1 MPQSSTTRQCPGN
14 RVRRKDSGPREVT
27 LSPRDS
33 EDEINGLRHQIERLH
48 KDRRVSERE
57 TGDGFT
63 LTAELRWKLNQLEK
77 EKLQFTSKYNEE
89 VSQYEAQVARL
100 RAQVERGEAQRQTLE
115 YDVAVARRDVAV
127 ERRKTEEKMRDLRE
141 HNLKLEGVI
150 SELHQRV
157 CDVQRSLEITQKARE
172 DDHQDLQTQLHERDG
187 LLMSANAENHRL
199 HADKSRLQ
207 TLIET
212 DTLHQMKE
220 EMERMKREIESDREK
235 LKNTSADVQRSND
248 REDKLGADLQSALEN
263 VKVLEQNVE
272 SERVAQLES
281 KFNSDIMQVK
291 LKDLE
296 DALGLEKSSHADAV
310 SRLEML
316 NQKFSEVERAY
327 THEKGQSQHI
337 THKLTQMEK
346 DHIHMKTA
354 LDLELDQEKAR
365 SADMIGQLEKE
376 RAESLKLSIKLQE
389 QERECTDRQQ
399 QINKVQRSLVCVQQS
414 YDSVLCD
421 IVELLQEYQQQG
433 AAHTHH
439 TEGDKANASA
449 QLDILRRTLHNYK
462 TQLQESVVVMQK
474 LNHEMLVKDEKI
486 TELQKNTQECE
497 ARCVCVNKEVK
508 RLRVCVA
515 DAAADV
521 DRAQKDLRRL
531 AHKLQD
537 EKTQH
542 THTQSQMNTLQQ
554 QHQRD
559 TQEKLS
565 FLHELYQRLVAGCV
579 LVTPAHSMLGSF
591 SWGELSAMVQEH
603 VDTLTSDLTTAN
615 QKVSCLES
623 VCEGRSAALE
633 RVSEQLKQRE
643 EMWRQQRQDLD
654 THHAHTISQLQH
666 TVQDL
671 SSQLESAEGHV
682 RCLELSQSE
691 QEQEVRRLQ
700 KSVGREE
707 ACLLAACGV
716 LAGCMRALRRQV
728 CVLMW
733 QKAVLQERVCEG
745 EILRT
750 DVNTLLH
757 ALTDAGVKGQ
767 PEARGLAARRFRRC
781 VIAVLAAGRLRT
793 LGQSSSVLFRVSVG
807 YGGQPDVSV
816 SDVTVREEEEDH
828 RVMKTLNS
836 SELLVRIHTCMEGI
850 HQELRGTG
858 DSVMSA
864 VQSRCKKLF
873 EWLLSDVDAQ
883 CCGHNGKGSLARRLG
898 LGLHKL
904 TTDQSTVHGYTNS
917 KVLVASLQK
926 HILQFT
932 QRLHSAEVER
942 RNLRLQLSRIN
953 RKDTHTACVSVQR
966 FESVCSE
973 LRSALEREQCAQ
985 RLLHDQA
992 TQLQRLD
999 FSMQQHTGEQL
1010 KNNQRLAHAVQSLSD
1025 TKRELKRKDQCL
1037 RSMEKHHNQ
1046 SQQEKNQLQQTIKST
1061 EEAVSAAAK
1070 NKESLMSY
1078 IKSVEDYL
1086 KEMREDIIQFRGVS
1100 SQDHVTLLLP
1110 DPPSI
1115 IRNPQT
1121 DACQSLVRC
1130 FLELFQLMVLKISS
1144 QGQEMSTSSPSRS

>member
-1 MPQSSTTRQCPGN
+1 MPQSSATRQRPGN
-14 RVRRKDSGPREVT
+14 RVKRKDSGPQEVT

-33 EDEINGLRHQIERLH
+33 QDEINGLRHQIDRLQ

-57 TGDGFT
+57 TGDSFT
-63 LTAELRWKLNQLEK
+63 ITAELRWKLNQLEK

-127 ERRKTEEKMRDLRE
+127 ERRKTEDEMRDLRE
-141 HNLKLEGVI
+141 HNQKLEGVI
-150 SELHQRV
+150 SELHQRM

-172 DDHQDLQTQLHERDG
+172 DDHQDLQTQLHERDC
-187 LLMSANAENHRL
+187 LLLSANAENHRL
-199 HADKSRLQ
+199 HADKSRLE
-207 TLIET
+207 TLIQEQT

-220 EMERMKREIESDREK
+220 EMERMKRERESDREK
-235 LKNTSADVQRSND
+235 LKNTSADVQRSTD
-248 REDKLGADLQSALEN
+248 REHKLRADLQSALEN

-272 SERVAQLES
+272 SGRVAQLES

-296 DALGLEKSSHADAV
+296 EALGLEKSSHADVV
-310 SRLEML
+310 SHLEML
-316 NQKFSEVERAY
+316 KQK
-327 THEKGQSQHI
+327 
-337 THKLTQMEK
+337 MEK
-346 DHIHMKTA
+346 DHIKMKTD

-376 RAESLKLSIKLQE
+376 RAESLKLSVRLQE
-389 QERECTDRQQ
+389 QEKECTERQQ

-439 TEGDKANASA
+439 SEGDKANASA

-462 TQLQESVVVMQK
+462 TQLQESDVVMQK
-474 LNHEMLVKDEKI
+474 LNHEMIVKDEKI
-486 TELQKNTQECE
+486 TELQKNIQECE

-508 RLRVCVA
+508 RLRVCVV

-542 THTQSQMNTLQQ
+542 THTQTQMNTLQQ

-565 FLHELYQRLVAGCV
+565 FLHVLYQRLVAGCV

-591 SWGELSAMVQEH
+591 SWGELNAMVQEH
-603 VDTLTSDLTTAN
+603 VDALTSDLTAAN
-615 QKVSCLES
+615 QKMSCLES

-633 RVSEQLKQRE
+633 RVSDQLKQQE
-643 EMWRQQRQDLD
+643 EVWRQQRQDLN
-654 THHAHTISQLQH
+654 THHEHTISQLQH
-666 TVQDL
+666 TIQDL
-671 SSQLESAEGHV
+671 SRQLESAEGRV

-700 KSVGREE
+700 ESVGVCGREE

-745 EILRT
+745 EILRK
-750 DVNTLLH
+750 DVKTLLH

-767 PEARGLAARRFRRC
+767 PEVRGLATCRFRRC
-781 VIAVLAAGRLRT
+781 VIAVLAAGRLCT
-793 LGQSSSVLFRVSVG
+793 LGRSSSVLFRVAVG
-807 YGGQPDVSV
+807 YGRQPDVSV
-816 SDVTVREEEEDH
+816 NDVTVREEDEDEDH
-828 RVMKTLNS
+828 RLMKTLNS
-836 SELLVRIHTCMEGI
+836 SELLVLIHACMEGI
-850 HQELRGTG
+850 HQELRGT

-873 EWLLSDVDAQ
+873 ERLLSDVDAQ

-904 TTDQSTVHGYTNS
+904 TSDRSTVHGYTNS

-953 RKDTHTACVSVQR
+953 RKDTHTACVPVQR
-966 FESVCSE
+966 FETVCSE
-973 LRSALEREQCAQ
+973 LRSALDREQCAQ

-992 TQLQRLD
+992 TQHQRLD

-1010 KNNQRLAHAVQSLSD
+1010 KNNQMLAHAVQSLSD

-1037 RSMEKHHNQ
+1037 RSLEKHYNQ
-1046 SQQEKNQLQQTIKST
+1046 SQQTIKST
-1061 EEAVSAAAK
+1061 EEALSTAAK

-1086 KEMREDIIQFRGVS
+1086 KEMRDDIIQSRGVS

-1144 QGQEMSTSSPSRS
+1144 QGQEMSSSTHS

>member
-1 MPQSSTTRQCPGN
+1 MPQSSATRQRPGN
-14 RVRRKDSGPREVT
+14 RVNRKDGGHSVSTPQEVT
-27 LSPRDS
+27 LSPGGS
-33 EDEINGLRHQIERLH
+33 QDEINRLRDQIDRLQR
-48 KDRRVSERE
+48 DRRVSERE

-77 EKLQFTSKYNEE
+77 EKLQFTSKCNEE

-127 ERRKTEEKMRDLRE
+127 ERRKSEEKMRDLRG
-141 HNLKLEGVI
+141 HNLKLEGVV
-150 SELHQRV
+150 SELHQRA

-172 DDHQDLQTQLHERDG
+172 DDHQDLQTQLHERDR
-187 LLMSANAENHRL
+187 LLLNANAENHRL
-199 HADKSRLQ
+199 HADQSRLE
-207 TLIET
+207 TLIQEQT
-212 DTLHQMKE
+212 DTLHQMEE
-220 EMERMKREIESDREK
+220 EMERMESERESDREK
-235 LKNTSADVQRSND
+235 LKNTSADVQRSTD
-248 REDKLGADLQSALEN
+248 REDKLRADLQSALEK
-263 VKVLEQNVE
+263 VKVLEQNFE
-272 SERVAQLES
+272 SERVAHLES
-281 KFNSDIMQVK
+281 RLNSDIMQVK
-291 LKDLE
+291 VKDLE
-296 DALGLEKSSHADAV
+296 DALGLEKSSHADLV

-316 NQKFSEVERAY
+316 KQKLSEVERAY
-327 THEKGQSQHI
+327 TREKDQSQHV

-346 DHIHMKTA
+346 DHINMKT
-354 LDLELDQEKAR
+354 DLIGQLDQEKAR
-365 SADMIGQLEKE
+365 AADLIGQLEK
-376 RAESLKLSIKLQE
+376 LSVRLQE
-389 QERECTDRQQ
+389 QERECTERLQ
-399 QINKVQRSLVCVQQS
+399 QINQVQRSLVCVQQS
-414 YDSVLCD
+414 YDGVLCD

-439 TEGDKANASA
+439 TEGDKPNASA
-449 QLDILRRTLHNYK
+449 LLDILRRTLHNYK

-474 LNHEMLVKDEKI
+474 LTHEMLVKDEKI
-486 TELQKNTQECE
+486 TELQKNIQECE
-497 ARCVCVNKEVK
+497 AQCVCVNKEVK

-531 AHKLQD
+531 THQLQD

-542 THTQSQMNTLQQ
+542 THTQTQMNTLQQ

-559 TQEKLS
+559 SQEKLS
-565 FLHELYQRLVAGCV
+565 FLHVLYQRLVAGCV

-603 VDTLTSDLTTAN
+603 VDTLTSDLTAAI
-615 QKVSCLES
+615 QKVSRLES
-623 VCEGRSAALE
+623 VCEGQSAALE
-633 RVSEQLKQRE
+633 RVSDQLKQRE
-643 EMWRQQRQDLD
+643 EMWRRQRQDLN
-654 THHAHTISQLQH
+654 THHTHTISQLQH
-666 TVQDL
+666 TIQDL
-671 SSQLESAEGHV
+671 RRQLEVAEGRV
-682 RCLELSQSE
+682 LCLERSQSE

-700 KSVGREE
+700 ES
-707 ACLLAACGV
+707 CLLAACGV
-716 LAGCMRALRRQV
+716 LAGCMRALRRHV

-733 QKAVLQERVCEG
+733 QKAMLQERVCEA

-767 PEARGLAARRFRRC
+767 PEAIGRAARRFRRC
-781 VIAVLAAGRLRT
+781 VIAVLAAGRLRA
-793 LGQSSSVLFRVSVG
+793 LGRSSSVLFRVAVG
-807 YGGQPDVSV
+807 YGRQPDVCV
-816 SDVTVREEEEDH
+816 SDVMVREEEEDEDH
-828 RVMKTLNS
+828 RVVKTLNS
-836 SELLVRIHTCMEGI
+836 SELLVLIHTCMEGI
-850 HQELRGTG
+850 HQELRGT

-864 VQSRCKKLF
+864 VESRCKKLF
-873 EWLLSDVDAQ
+873 ERLLSDVDAQ
-883 CCGHNGKGSLARRLG
+883 CWDNGKASLARRLG

-904 TTDQSTVHGYTNS
+904 TSDQHAVHGYTNS

-942 RNLRLQLSRIN
+942 RNLRLQLSRIY
-953 RKDTHTACVSVQR
+953 RKDTHTACVPVQR

-999 FSMQQHTGEQL
+999 VSMQRHTGEQL
-1010 KNNQRLAHAVQSLSD
+1010 INNQTLAHAVQSLSD

-1037 RSMEKHHNQ
+1037 RSLEKHFNQ
-1046 SQQEKNQLQQTIKST
+1046 SQQEKNQLQQTVKSA
-1061 EEAVSAAAK
+1061 EEALSTAAK

-1078 IKSVEDYL
+1078 IRSVEDYL
-1086 KEMREDIIQFRGVS
+1086 KEMRDDIIQCRG
-1100 SQDHVTLLLP
+1100 HVTLLLP

-1144 QGQEMSTSSPSRS
+1144 QGQDLSSPHS